1 MNHYPARQFCL
12 RCLITLLLILSLIV
26 MSFIY
31 LSFNPLALFTR
42 QAMSDVAIY
51 TARFFPPDLTPAF
64 LQKAWDGTLQTLAIS
79 ALATLLA
86 AIASVFLAIPA
97 AGQLGHSAKV
107 VTRFFLN
114 FLRSVPELVWAVLMV
129 LAVGLG
135 PFAGTLALSLHTTG
149 VLGRLFGETL
159 ENQPP
164 HATQA
169 LRLAGASN
177 TQAFLYGALP
187 GVYAQLLSYSLY
199 RWEMN
204 IRMATILGFVGAGG
218 LGQILYYELSLLHE
232 QQASTVIIAMLILV
246 IGVDMISNKLRRV
259 QMHSLG

>member
-1 MNHYPARQFCL
+1 MNNYPARQLCL
-12 RCLITLLLILSLIV
+12 KCLITLILIALFIV
-26 MSFIY
+26 ASFTY
-31 LSFNPLALFTR
+31 LSFNPLALFTK
-42 QAMSDVAIY
+42 QAMGDMSTY
-51 TARFFPPDLTPAF
+51 TGRFFPPDLTPAF
-64 LQKAWDGTLQTLAIS
+64 LQKVWKGLLQTLAIS

-86 AIASVFLAIPA
+86 AIASLFLALPA
-97 AGQLGHSAKV
+97 AGKFGNSAKV
-107 VTRFFLN
+107 ITRFLLN

-135 PFAGTLALSLHTTG
+135 PFAGTLALALHTTG

-159 ENQPP
+159 ENHSPIS
-164 HATQA
+164 TQA
-169 LRLAGASN
+169 LRLSGASY
-177 TQAFLYGALP
+177 TQAFMYGALP
-187 GVYAQLLSYSLY
+187 GIYSQLLSYSLY

-232 QQASTVIIAMLILV
+232 QQASTVIMAMLVLV